1 MLGQL
6 NIHMENIT
14 YECLSHIIFK
24 HKNQLKVGLN
34 ENRVIKEKT
43 GKHLPDLGVSKDFF
57 K

>member
-1 MLGQL
+1 
-6 NIHMENIT
+6 MENIT
-14 YECLSHIIFK
+14 YKCLSHIIFK
-24 HKNQLKVGLN
+24 HKNQLNVGLN